1 MPSASELEKV
11 IRLTVEKTLYLLMD
25 ALYERLDAIERRL
38 EGVEEEL
45 RKLRNEVARLGRPV
59 TAPIAA
65 AAEGPVPK
73 PSKQPP
79 AWRIIEEELRSA
91 GFVLASKLAE
101 RRVHR
106 RALEDFISKK
116 GRDLVV
122 LQTDQDLVV
131 MDKRAYA
138 EFVEALGSLESM
150 DEAEV
155 QRRLGRLFTV
165 FDLLRRQGMLF
176 FDHSARRWRL
186 V

>member
-1 MPSASELEKV
+1 MPSTSELEKV

-25 ALYERLDAIERRL
+25 ALYERLEAIERRL

-45 RKLRNEVARLGRPV
+45 RKLRSEVAKLGRPA

-65 AAEGPVPK
+65 EGPVSK

-116 GRDLVV
+116 GEDLVV

-131 MDKRAYA
+131 MDKGAYA
-138 EFVEALGSLESM
+138 EFVRALGSLESM
-150 DEAEV
+150 DEA
-155 QRRLGRLFTV
+155 
-165 FDLLRRQGMLF
+165 
-176 FDHSARRWRL
+176 
-186 V
+186 